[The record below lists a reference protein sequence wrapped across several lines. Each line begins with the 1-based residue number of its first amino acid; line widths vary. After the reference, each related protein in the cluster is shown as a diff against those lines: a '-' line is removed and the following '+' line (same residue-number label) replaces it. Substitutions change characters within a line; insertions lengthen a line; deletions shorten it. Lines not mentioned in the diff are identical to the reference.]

1 VAVVLTGA
9 VVLVAV
15 VLTGAVVL
23 VAVVLT
29 GAVVLVAVEVTGAVV
44 LVAVE
49 VTGAVVFATVVA
61 APAAVAVAVAVDAG
75 PVVWTS
81 PSACALVTLQK
92 PKSATTRI
100 VAAPNLL
107 HCPAVRQGVV
117 RPRPLNPANTIRSN
131 TVSCPDLS
139 FTHDYSRRSNP

>member
-1 VAVVLTGA
+1 VEVTGA

-15 VLTGAVVL
+15 EVTGAVDL

-44 LVAVE
+44 
-49 VTGAVVFATVVA
+49 FATVVA
-61 APAAVAVAVAVDAG
+61 TAAVVVAVAVDAG

>member
-1 VAVVLTGA
+1 VEV
-9 VVLVAV
+9 
-15 VLTGAVVL
+15 
-23 VAVVLT
+23 T

-49 VTGAVVFATVVA
+49 VTGAVDFVAVVLTGAVVFATVEVTGAVVFATVVA
-61 APAAVAVAVAVDAG
+61 ATAAVVVAVAVDAG